1 MIIDKHFLPKDSES
15 RQYKVWAD
23 SLCLK
28 TGQNKN
34 LPPYTIMMPPPN
46 VTGRL
51 HMGHALTFTIQD
63 ILIRYHRMKGF
74 DVLWQAGT
82 DHAGI
87 ATQMVV
93 ERQLEEKHQ
102 SRRELGRDQF
112 LKKVWEWKEHSGG
125 MIVEQL
131 KRLGASADWSR
142 ERFTMDQGLSEAVIK
157 VFVTLYHDGLIYRD
171 KRLVNWDP
179 KLQTAV
185 SDLEVINKETKGK
198 LYFIRY
204 PYLHDPTQYIV
215 VATTRPETLFG
226 DVAVA
231 INPDDSRYRKS
242 VGQLL
247 KLPLTDRHIP
257 IIADAYSDPK
267 KGSGAVKITPA
278 HDFNDFEVGH
288 RHQLQPINIFNEQA
302 ILNDQVPEKFIGLSR
317 EKARDLVLKE
327 LEQLGLLDH
336 VEDHVLMIPVGDR
349 SGVIIE
355 PRLTDQWYVDAKKLV
370 QPAIDAVKKG
380 QIVFVPQHWEKVYF
394 EWLENIQPWCI
405 SRQLWWGHQIPVW
418 YGPDKKIFV
427 AETEAQ
433 AKKLALNHYKKNVS
447 LKRDEDVL
455 DTWFSSA
462 LWPFSTL
469 GWPEKTADLKRYYPT
484 DVLVTGFDIIFF
496 WVARMVMMGLYF
508 MKEVPFKTVYINALV
523 RDQHGQKMS
532 KTKGNIIDPIDLIDK
547 YGTDALRF
555 ALASQAVP
563 GQDMKLSEE
572 RVEGHRNFVTK
583 IWNAARFCQMNEC
596 AYEAGFNV
604 ESVQSPI
611 NQWILSHLSTVIK
624 QMTEALNGYRFH
636 DAAQILYQFVWSRFC
651 DWYVELAKPMLMDV
665 QPKIQQETRKT
676 VAWVFNHILRLLH
689 PFMPFVTEELWQHFS
704 NGKQLLISEK
714 WPEQLQ
720 LKSGAQ
726 AMEDVDFII
735 DLIAHIRSIRT
746 EMNVPAAATPAIS
759 VLIADA
765 KQWQRLDR
773 YIPIIKR
780 LARVEKI
787 ERVTKTI
794 NERQVSHSVLGDVSV
809 FIHLQGVLDIQAESS
824 RLSKESIRNGQEIEK
839 LTGKLANEQFLAKAD
854 EDVVT
859 EVKEKLSAAEEK
871 QKKILQALQRIQ
883 NLVS

>member
-1 MIIDKHFLPKDSES
+1 MIIDKHFQPQDLEKNQYKIWSES
-15 RQYKVWAD
+15 G
-23 SLCLK
+23 SF
-28 TGQNKN
+28 TSGQNQN

-51 HMGHALTFTIQD
+51 HMGHALTFTLQD
-63 ILIRYHRMKGF
+63 ILIRYHRMKGY

-93 ERQLEEKHQ
+93 ERQLEEVQQ
-102 SRRELGRDQF
+102 SRRRMGREQF

-142 ERFTMDQGLSEAVIK
+142 ERFTMDPGLSEAVTK
-157 VFVTLYHDGLIYRD
+157 VFVTLYQEGLIYRD

-204 PYLHDPTQYIV
+204 PYVNDPTKYLVI
-215 VATTRPETLFG
+215 ATTRPETLFG

-231 INPDDSRYRKS
+231 INPNDERYNKM
-242 VGQLL
+242 VGELVT
-247 KLPLTDRHIP
+247 LPLTDRKIP
-257 IIADAYSDPK
+257 VIADAYSDPE
-267 KGSGAVKITPA
+267 KGSGVVKITPA
-278 HDFNDFEVGH
+278 HDFNDFEVGQ
-288 RHQLQPINIFNEQA
+288 RHQLQAINIFDEQA
-302 ILNDQVPEKFIGLSR
+302 HLNDKVPTKFIGLPR
-317 EKARDLVLKE
+317 EKARDLVLQE
-327 LEQLGLLDH
+327 LEHLGLLDH
-336 VEDHVLMIPVGDR
+336 VVDHVSMIPLGDR
-349 SGVIIE
+349 TNVIIE
-355 PRLTDQWYVDAKKLV
+355 PRLTDQWYVDTKKLV
-370 QPAIDAVKKG
+370 QPAIEAVKNG
-380 QIVFVPQHWEKVYF
+380 QIVFVPKHWEKVYF

-418 YGPDKKIFV
+418 YGPDKKVFV
-427 AETEAQ
+427 AETEEQ
-433 AKKLALNHYKKNVS
+433 VKKLAFNHYKKDVF

-523 RDQHGQKMS
+523 RDQQGQKMS
-532 KTKGNIIDPIDLIDK
+532 KTKGNIIDPINLIDK

-563 GQDMKLSEE
+563 GQDIKLSEE

-596 AYEAGFNV
+596 VFDANF
-604 ESVQSPI
+604 SIKSIQSPI
-611 NQWILSHLSTVIK
+611 NQWILFHLSTVIEE
-624 QMTEALNGYRFH
+624 TTAALNSYRFH

-651 DWYVELAKPMLMDV
+651 DWYLELAKPLLLDA
-665 QPKIQQETRKT
+665 QPQMQQETRKT
-676 VAWVFNHILRLLH
+676 VAWVFNYILRLLH
-689 PFMPFVTEELWQHFS
+689 PSMPFVTEELWQHFS
-704 NGKQLLISEK
+704 TGKPLLIAAK
-714 WPEQLQ
+714 WPEQLK
-720 LKSGAQ
+720 LKNDTEAI
-726 AMEDVDFII
+726 EDVDFII
-735 DLIAHIRSIRT
+735 DLIAHIRSLRT
-746 EMNVPAAATPAIS
+746 EMNIPIAAMPGVS
-759 VLIADA
+759 VLIADN
-765 KQWQRLDR
+765 KRWQRLDK
-773 YIPIIKR
+773 YLPIVKR
-780 LARVEKI
+780 LARVEKV
-787 ERVTKTI
+787 EKTDKI
-794 NERQVSHSVLGDVSV
+794 LNQPQVSHSVLRDISV
-809 FIHLQGVLDIQAESS
+809 FTHLQGHLDIQAESN
-824 RLSKESIRNGQEIEK
+824 RLSKESSRNQQDIEK
-839 LTGKLANEQFLAKAD
+839 LKTKLSNEQFLAKAD
-854 EDVVT
+854 EEVVS

-883 NLVS
+883 NLSL

>member
-1 MIIDKHFLPKDSES
+1 MIDKHFLPKDSES
-15 RQYKVWAD
+15 RQYKIWAD
-23 SLCLK
+23 SLCFK
-28 TGQNKN
+28 TGKNKN

-51 HMGHALTFTIQD
+51 HMGHALTFTLQD
-63 ILIRYHRMKGF
+63 ILIRYHRMRGF

-93 ERQLEEKHQ
+93 ERQLEEKQQ
-102 SRRELGRDQF
+102 SRREMGRDQF
-112 LKKVWEWKEHSGG
+112 LKKIWEWKEHSGG
-125 MIVEQL
+125 MIVDQL

-142 ERFTMDQGLSEAVIK
+142 ERFTMDQGLSEAVTK

-204 PYLHDPTQYIV
+204 PYLNDTTQYIV

-231 INPDDSRYRKS
+231 INPDDKRYRKS

-278 HDFNDFEVGH
+278 HDFNDFEVGQ
-288 RHQLQPINIFNEQA
+288 RHKLQPINIFNEQA
-302 ILNDQVPEKFIGLSR
+302 ILNDQVPQKFIGLSR

-336 VEDHVLMIPVGDR
+336 VEDHGLMIPVGDR

-427 AETEAQ
+427 AEAEDQ
-433 AKKLALNHYKKNVS
+433 AKKLAFNHYKKNVS

-469 GWPEKTADLKRYYPT
+469 GWPEETADLKRYYPT

-563 GQDMKLSEE
+563 GQDIKLSEE

-596 AYEAGFNV
+596 AYDAVVNV

-611 NQWILSHLSTVIK
+611 NQWVLSHLSTVIK

-651 DWYVELAKPMLMDV
+651 DWYLELAKPMLMDV
-665 QPKIQQETRKT
+665 QPHIQQETRKT

-689 PFMPFVTEELWQHFS
+689 PSMPFVTEELWQHFS
-704 NGKQLLISEK
+704 NGKQLLISAK
-714 WPEQLQ
+714 WPEQLK
-720 LKSGAQ
+720 LKSDAQ
-726 AMEDVDFII
+726 AIEDVDFII

-746 EMNVPAAATPAIS
+746 EMNVPAAATLAIS
-759 VLIADA
+759 VLLADV
-765 KQWQRLDR
+765 KQWQRLDS

-787 ERVTKTI
+787 ERVTKPL

-824 RLSKESIRNGQEIEK
+824 RLSKESIRNGQDIEK